1 MEVRD
6 ATLHNLKHVDVD
18 IPLGIITVVTGVAG
32 SGKFSLIRD
41 VFAKQHEEQVV
52 LIDQSAITATG
63 RSTVC
68 TFLGFLMRYERF
80 LGWRTKWKKQIPSL
94 RSIYERLWVLG
105 KMPIKKSE
113 KYMQIRKEKAQKNS
127 FEVRGVGRN
136 TQKLVEIQERDNRL
150 RHLKFVTYC
159 RYTWYRFVINYQKK
173 IKYVGVNVN

>member
-94 RSIYERLWVLG
+94 RSIYERPNHSTLG
-105 KMPIKKSE
+105 PWQNAHKKIR

-150 RHLKFVTYC
+150 RYLKFVTYY
-159 RYTWYRFVINYQKK
+159 RYTWC
-173 IKYVGVNVN
+173 

>member
-32 SGKFSLIRD
+32 S
-41 VFAKQHEEQVV
+41 
-52 LIDQSAITATG
+52 G

-94 RSIYERLWVLG
+94 RSIYERPNHSTLG
-105 KMPIKKSE
+105 PWQNAHE
-113 KYMQIRKEKAQKNS
+113 KIRKIHADTEGKGA
-127 FEVRGVGRN
+127 
-136 TQKLVEIQERDNRL
+136 
-150 RHLKFVTYC
+150 
-159 RYTWYRFVINYQKK
+159 KK
-173 IKYVGVNVN
+173 

>member
-6 ATLHNLKHVDVD
+6 ATLHKLKHVDVD

-94 RSIYERLWVLG
+94 RSIYERPNHSTLG
-105 KMPIKKSE
+105 PWQNAHE
-113 KYMQIRKEKAQKNS
+113 KIRKIHADTEEKGA
-127 FEVRGVGRN
+127 
-136 TQKLVEIQERDNRL
+136 
-150 RHLKFVTYC
+150 
-159 RYTWYRFVINYQKK
+159 KK
-173 IKYVGVNVN
+173 WL

>member
-94 RSIYERLWVLG
+94 RSIYERPNHSTLG
-105 KMPIKKSE
+105 PWQNAHKK
-113 KYMQIRKEKAQKNS
+113 IRKIHADTEEKGA
-127 FEVRGVGRN
+127 
-136 TQKLVEIQERDNRL
+136 
-150 RHLKFVTYC
+150 
-159 RYTWYRFVINYQKK
+159 KK
-173 IKYVGVNVN
+173 WL

>member
-6 ATLHNLKHVDVD
+6 ATLHKLKHVDVD

-80 LGWRTKWKKQIPSL
+80 WGGEQSGKSRYHHCEVFTKDPI
-94 RSIYERLWVLG
+94 IVLWVLG
-105 KMPIKKSE
+105 KMPMKKSE
-113 KYMQIRKEKAQKNS
+113 KYMQIRKKKAQKNG
-127 FEVRGVGRN
+127 FEVRCVGRN
-136 TQKLVEIQERDNRL
+136 TQKLVELLERDNRL
-150 RHLKFVTYC
+150 RHLKFVTYY
-159 RYTWYRFVINYQKK
+159 RYTWY
-173 IKYVGVNVN
+173 